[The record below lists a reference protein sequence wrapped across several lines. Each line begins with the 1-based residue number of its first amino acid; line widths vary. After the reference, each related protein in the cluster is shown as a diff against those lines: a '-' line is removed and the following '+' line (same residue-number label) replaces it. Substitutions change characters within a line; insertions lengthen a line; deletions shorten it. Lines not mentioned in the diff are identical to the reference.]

1 MTKKNMNSQ
10 TIEKTLEQI
19 GLSKSEAKI
28 YLASLSLGPGTV
40 INIGQKSGLTRQMV
54 YTLLPA
60 LAEKGLIKEI
70 TINKKTLYQALP
82 PERLKD
88 EVEVIS
94 KKIDSLIPLLKSK
107 QAENS
112 AVPTITVYE
121 NPLAMREWYKN
132 YMNEARKDE
141 ELLVWSQGKLQNW
154 YSMDTDFYD
163 RYLNFSEK
171 VGIKTYVLLPDTFE
185 SLKYQD
191 TVGKKVTKHKLV
203 RGWGERSSDKWVW
216 RDQVCYL
223 TIRENATNM
232 IVLQSKSLAD
242 LERADFWSIWKA
254 N

>member
-1 MTKKNMNSQ
+1 M

-19 GLSKSEAKI
+19 GLSRSEARI
-28 YLASLSLGPGTV
+28 YLATLTLGPSTV
-40 INIGQKSGLTRQMV
+40 IQIGQKSELTRQMV

-60 LAEKGLIKEI
+60 LTGKGLIKEI
-70 TINKKTLYQALP
+70 TINNKTLYQALP

-88 EVEVIS
+88 EVENIA
-94 KKIDSLIPLLKSK
+94 KKIDGLIPLLKSK

-112 AVPTITVYE
+112 AVPMITVYE

-132 YMNEARKDE
+132 YMSEAKKGD
-141 ELLVWSQGKLQNW
+141 ELLIWSQGKIQNW
-154 YSMDTDFYD
+154 YSMDQDFYD
-163 RYLNFSEK
+163 RYLSFSEK
-171 VGIKTYVLLPDTFE
+171 TGIKTYVLLPDTHE
-185 SLKYQD
+185 AVKYQK

-203 RGWGERSSDKWVW
+203 RGWEDRSSDKWVW

-242 LERADFWSIWKA
+242 LERADFWSIWNK
-254 N
+254 